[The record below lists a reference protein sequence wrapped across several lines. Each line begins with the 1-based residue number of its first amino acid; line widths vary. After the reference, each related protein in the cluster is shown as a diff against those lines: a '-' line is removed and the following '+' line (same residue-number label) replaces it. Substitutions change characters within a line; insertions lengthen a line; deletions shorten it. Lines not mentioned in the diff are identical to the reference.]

1 METLLVVLIT
11 LVSVALIFLITF
23 TVVFLAGLIQTIK
36 QVRIACQ
43 KVQDSADSAADLVD
57 NVRSAVVNP
66 GIIALMIEKYL
77 KKHTSKRKGDK

>member
-1 METLLVVLIT
+1 METLLVVLVT

-23 TVVFLAGLIQTIK
+23 TVIFLAGLIKTMK
-36 QVRIACQ
+36 QVRIASQ

-77 KKHTSKRKGDK
+77 KKHDSKRKRDK